1 VIGERKPLARFEG
14 VAVPMARDNVDTDA
28 IIPSVGVR
36 ACGSDIAGLGRYLF
50 HELRHD
56 PQTQP
61 VADFELNRP
70 EYAGASILVAGHNF
84 GCGSSREHAV
94 WALEAFGFRAVLASS
109 FGEIFQGNCVR
120 NGVLP
125 ARLAPEALSRL
136 RAAVAAL
143 AGAAP
148 LAVDVRA
155 GTIALPGGETF
166 AFELDAA
173 SREMLVNGLD
183 EIDLTLQRMDRI
195 RAFQREHA
203 RARPWIYEIESMR
216 GPGRPAR

>member
-1 VIGERKPLARFEG
+1 MIGDRKPLTRFEG

-36 ACGSDIAGLGRYLF
+36 ACGSDVAGLGRYLF

-56 PQTQP
+56 AQTRP
-61 VADFELNRP
+61 VAGFELDRP
-70 EYAGASILVAGHNF
+70 EYARASILVAGHNF

-94 WALEAFGFRAVLASS
+94 WALEGYGFRAVVASS

-120 NGVLP
+120 NGLLP
-125 ARLAPEALSRL
+125 ACLPEPALSRL
-136 RAAVAAL
+136 REAVAAI

-148 LAVDVRA
+148 LSVDVQA
-155 GTIALPGGETF
+155 GTITLPDGERF
-166 AFELDAA
+166 RFELDAA
-173 SREMLVNGLD
+173 AREMLVKGLD

-203 RARPWIYEIESMR
+203 RARPWIYEIESER
-216 GPGRPAR
+216 GPGR

>member
-1 VIGERKPLARFEG
+1 MIGERKPLVRFEG
-14 VAVPMARDNVDTDA
+14 VAVPMPRDNVDTDA

-36 ACGSDIAGLGRYLF
+36 ACANDIAGLGRYLF
-50 HELRHD
+50 HELRYD
-56 PQTQP
+56 ALMRP
-61 VADFELNRP
+61 VEDFELNQP

-94 WALEAFGFRAVLASS
+94 WALESHGFRAVVASS

-125 ARLAPEALSRL
+125 ARLDPEALSRL

-143 AGAAP
+143 AGSVA
-148 LAVDVRA
+148 LSVDVQA

-173 SREMLVNGLD
+173 SREMLLKGLD
-183 EIDLTLQRMDRI
+183 EIDLTLQRMERI
-195 RAFQREHA
+195 RAFQRAHA
-203 RARPWIYEIESMR
+203 QARPWIYATR
-216 GPGRPAR
+216 WPRTRARRSR